1 MSKRKHTVDEVLKSL
16 SKKNDIRIVGN
27 TIQVIKSQIEK
38 DGQLIDNP
46 KHKGDL
52 GNGSWGKIDYLRSQG
67 YVQFYV
73 AEFN

>member
-1 MSKRKHTVDEVLKSL
+1 MAKRKHNVDEVLKSL
-16 SKKNDIRIVGN
+16 TKKSDIRIVGN

-67 YVQFYV
+67 YRYHFTG
-73 AEFN
+73 EFS